1 MMQKLTQFVP
11 KGVNGMEPSEFEGKE
26 EVLSRIKQLFKK
38 KDSAKFKHRYL
49 NIMIFLTRLKEQSIR
64 IK

>member
-11 KGVNGMEPSEFEGKE
+11 KGVTGMEPSEFEVKE

-38 KDSAKFKHRYL
+38 KGSTKFKHRYL
-49 NIMIFLTRLKEQSIR
+49 NIMTFLTKLKERSIR